1 MGDGRYGSAHSE
13 GAGPMGGATEKKA
26 GSARGTERQRELE
39 TALKMGRGL
48 ESETQERFSY
58 GRGE

>member
-1 MGDGRYGSAHSE
+1 
-13 GAGPMGGATEKKA
+13 MGGATEKKA